1 MDGLEEREN
10 LLTRKRIKLE
20 TREKRGE
27 CEREREREKGRRS
40 ARRLSKREKEK
51 SSALVI
57 IHSVIPFSRLH
68 YRNVIPSR

>member
-27 CEREREREKGRRS
+27 CERERERERETIG
-40 ARRLSKREKEK
+40 AAPFQKREREK
-51 SSALVI
+51 
-57 IHSVIPFSRLH
+57 
-68 YRNVIPSR
+68 